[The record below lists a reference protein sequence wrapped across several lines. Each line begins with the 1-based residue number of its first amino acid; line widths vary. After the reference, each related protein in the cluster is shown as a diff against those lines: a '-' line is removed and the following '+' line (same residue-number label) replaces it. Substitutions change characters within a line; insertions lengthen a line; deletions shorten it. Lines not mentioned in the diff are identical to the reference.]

1 MNAFRTA
8 LLTLW
13 LVPSVGASGAEIA
26 DDMHLGV
33 ASCATSVCHGK
44 LAPQDSEDLDVLLNE
59 YRTWSTEDRHS
70 RAYRTLLS
78 DESERIARNLGLQ
91 SAHDSDL
98 CLDCHADNVPAEKRG
113 PKFKIRDGV
122 GCEACHGGSER
133 WIKSHTED
141 GVTHAE
147 NLAAGMYPSE
157 QPGERARLCLDC
169 HMGDVDQLATHDIM
183 GAGHPRLAFELE
195 AFTANQ
201 PAHYEVDA
209 DYRERKGEIPG
220 FNLWLT
226 GQLDSARRYLELL
239 GSGHLAGG
247 GMYPELAF
255 YDCHGC
261 HHPMDDL
268 RWDADRKE
276 DGVGPGALRLQ
287 DHNLLVLE
295 AVTGVL
301 EPDARAEFARLR
313 GALLRAGIES
323 VAATRAA
330 ASALLDWIEDR
341 AAWRSRA
348 VGNDTVRSV
357 RRALLAR
364 AASGRMGDY
373 AAAEQAFLALESL
386 SYTLGD
392 MEARKGALDRLYE
405 AVESDRS
412 YDPGAFARTA
422 RAVQG
427 AF

>member
-1 MNAFRTA
+1 VNALRTV
-8 LLTLW
+8 LPTLW
-13 LVPSVGASGAEIA
+13 FVASAAAGGAEIP
-26 DDMHLGV
+26 DDVHLGV

-44 LAPQDSEDLDVLLNE
+44 LSPQEDEHVWLNE
-59 YRTWSTEDRHS
+59 YRVWTADDRHS
-70 RAYRTLLS
+70 KAYRTLLS
-78 DESERIARNLGLQ
+78 DESRRIARNLGLA
-91 SAHDSDL
+91 SAHTADV
-98 CLDCHADNVPAEKRG
+98 CLDCHADNVPAGKRG
-113 PKFKIRDGV
+113 PKFQLSDGV

-133 WIKSHTED
+133 WIESHAEE
-141 GVTHAE
+141 GATHAD

-169 HMGDVDQLATHDIM
+169 HLGDVDQLATHDIM
-183 GAGHPRLAFELE
+183 GAGHPRLSFELE

-226 GQLDSARRYLELL
+226 GQLDGARRYLELL
-239 GSGHLAGG
+239 GSGRLAGP

-268 RWDADRKE
+268 RWDAERKE

-301 EPDARAEFARLR
+301 EPDARAEFSRLR
-313 GALLRAGIES
+313 GALLRAGTES

-330 ASALLDWIEDR
+330 ASALLDWIGNR

-348 VGNDTVRSV
+348 VGDDTIRSV
-357 RRALLAR
+357 RRALLAQ
-364 AASGRMGDY
+364 AAAGRMADY

-392 MEARKGALDRLYE
+392 VDARQDALDRLYGV
-405 AVESDRS
+405 VESDRS
-412 YDPGAFARTA
+412 YDPSAFARTA

-427 AF
+427 GF

>member
-1 MNAFRTA
+1 VNALRTA
-8 LLTLW
+8 LPILW
-13 LVPSVGASGAEIA
+13 LAASAAAAGAEIP
-26 DDMHLGV
+26 DDVHLGV

-44 LAPQDSEDLDVLLNE
+44 LSPQEDEPVWLNE
-59 YRTWSTEDRHS
+59 YRIWTADDRHS
-70 RAYRTLLS
+70 KAYRTLLS
-78 DESERIARNLGLQ
+78 DESKRIARNLGLP
-91 SAHDSDL
+91 SAHTADV

-113 PKFKIRDGV
+113 PKFQLSDGV

-133 WIKSHTED
+133 WIESHAEE
-141 GVTHAE
+141 GATHAD

-169 HMGDVDQLATHDIM
+169 HLGAVDQFATHDIL

-209 DYRERKGEIPG
+209 DYRARKGEIPG

-226 GQLDSARRYLELL
+226 GQLDGARRYLELL
-239 GSGHLAGG
+239 RSGRLAGTS
-247 GMYPELAF
+247 MYPELAF

-268 RWDADRKE
+268 RWDAERKE

-301 EPDARAEFARLR
+301 EPDARGEFSRLR
-313 GALLRAGIES
+313 GSLLRAGTES
-323 VAATRAA
+323 VTATRAA
-330 ASALLDWIEDR
+330 ASELLEWIGDR

-348 VGNDTVRSV
+348 VGDDRIRSV
-357 RRALLAR
+357 RRALLAQ

-392 MEARKGALDRLYE
+392 VDARQDALDRLYGV
-405 AVESDRS
+405 VESDRS
-412 YDPGAFARTA
+412 YDPSAFARTA
-422 RAVQG
+422 RAVQDG
-427 AF
+427 F

>member
-1 MNAFRTA
+1 MNALRTA
-8 LLTLW
+8 LPILW
-13 LVPSVGASGAEIA
+13 LAASAAAAGAEIP
-26 DDMHLGV
+26 DDVHLGV

-44 LAPQDSEDLDVLLNE
+44 LSPQEDEPVWLNE
-59 YRTWSTEDRHS
+59 YRIWTADDRHS
-70 RAYRTLLS
+70 KAYRTLLS
-78 DESERIARNLGLQ
+78 DESRRIARNLGLA
-91 SAHDSDL
+91 SAHTADV

-113 PKFKIRDGV
+113 PKFQLSDGV

-133 WIKSHTED
+133 WIESHAEE
-141 GVTHAE
+141 GATHAD

-169 HMGDVDQLATHDIM
+169 HLGDVDQLATHDIM

-201 PAHYEVDA
+201 PAHYEVDT

-226 GQLDSARRYLELL
+226 GQLDGARRYLELL
-239 GSGHLAGG
+239 RSGLLAGT

-268 RWDADRKE
+268 RWDAERKE
-276 DGVGPGALRLQ
+276 DGVGPGVLRLQ

-301 EPDARAEFARLR
+301 EPDARGEFSRLR
-313 GALLRAGIES
+313 GSLLRAGTES
-323 VAATRAA
+323 VTATRAA
-330 ASALLDWIEDR
+330 ASELLEWIGDR

-348 VGNDTVRSV
+348 VDDDTIRSV
-357 RRALLAR
+357 RRALLAQ

-392 MEARKGALDRLYE
+392 VDARQDALDRLYGV
-405 AVESDRS
+405 VESDRS
-412 YDPGAFARTA
+412 YDPSAFARTA
-422 RAVQG
+422 RAVQDG
-427 AF
+427 F